1 MHRWLGIALGL
12 LFAVWFASGIVMVYV
27 RMPSVTAGERFA
39 HAQPIDAAAIRVP
52 PAVAAARAGARP
64 GSPLTVAM
72 LGARPVYRFDGA
84 RPVTVFADTLELFAG
99 SSAEQALELARM
111 AMAGGRAA
119 MSYGGRLES
128 RDQWTLQLGSHL
140 PLHRIALG
148 DAADTEL
155 YLSDRTGEIV
165 MDTTRRERAWAYAG
179 PVAHWLYLPALRR
192 NGPLWTRVI
201 VASSLAGC
209 VLCLSGLVAG
219 AVRAWPFLRGGPVGQ
234 RLSPYAGWM
243 KWHHYAGLLFGL
255 FAFTWTF
262 SGLLS
267 MGPFAYLSGGG
278 PTSGER
284 HAVAGDGPSRAPS
297 LEELEAAI
305 AAAQAYLAP
314 KELRLTQFRGQACWI
329 ASASA
334 RLRVIVPATGPGRDV
349 RRSFPREDV
358 EAAARDAA
366 PAGAEVVDLAWL
378 DGYDAYYYDPRGER
392 PLPVLRARYD
402 DAESTWLYLDPAA
415 GSIALVARRRD
426 RANRWL
432 YHGLHSLDVA
442 WLRGRRPLWDVVI
455 VVLSLGGLA
464 TALLSLGPALRRL
477 ARIAGGL
484 ARLQLDGARP
494 RTESDPR

>member
-1 MHRWLGIALGL
+1 
-12 LFAVWFASGIVMVYV
+12 MVYV
-27 RMPSVTAGERFA
+27 RMPSVTADERFA

-52 PAVAAARAGARP
+52 PAVAAARAGAGP

-99 SSAEQALELARM
+99 LSAEQALELARM
-111 AMAGGRAA
+111 AIAGGREA

-148 DAADTEL
+148 DAAGTEL
-155 YLSDRTGEIV
+155 HLSDTTGEIV
-165 MDTTRRERAWAYAG
+165 MDSTRRERAWAYAG
-179 PVAHWLYLPALRR
+179 PVAHWLYLPMLRR

-201 VASSLAGC
+201 IASSLAGC

-219 AVRAWPFLRGGPVGQ
+219 VVRAWPFLRRGPQ
-234 RLSPYAGWM
+234 RQGLSPYAGWM
-243 KWHHYAGLLFGL
+243 RWHHYAGLLFGL

-267 MGPFAYLSGGG
+267 MGPFTWLSGGG

-284 HAVAGDGPSRAPS
+284 RAVAGDGHIRVPS
-297 LEELEAAI
+297 LDELESAI
-305 AAAQAYLAP
+305 AAARAHLAP
-314 KELRLTQFRGQACWI
+314 KELRLTQFRGRAYWI
-329 ASASA
+329 ASAGTGS
-334 RLRVIVPATGPGRDV
+334 RVIVPATGPGFEV

-358 EAAARDAA
+358 EAAARDGA
-366 PAGAEVVDLAWL
+366 PAGAAVVDLAWL

-402 DAESTWLYLDPAA
+402 DAESTWSYLDPAA
-415 GSIALVARRRD
+415 GSLALVARRAD

-432 YHGLHSLDVA
+432 YHGLHSLDAA
-442 WLRGRRPLWDVVI
+442 WLRGRRPLWDVVV
-455 VVLSLGGLA
+455 VVLGLGGLA
-464 TALLSLGPALRRL
+464 TALLSLESALRRL
-477 ARIAGGL
+477 TRIAGRL
-484 ARLQLDGARP
+484 ARR
-494 RTESDPR
+494 